1 MRGLLDPKMDFVF
14 KNIFGSEKHPNI
26 LISFLNATLKPKD
39 LITAVEIKNTDLNKG
54 YIEDKFSRLD
64 VKATTSNN
72 EIINI
77 EIQLKNEYNMIKR
90 SLFYWSKLYSE
101 QLNEGEDYSVLKRT
115 ICINIL
121 NFKYLKTRK
130 FHSGYRLKEIYSIE
144 ELTDVVEIHF
154 IEIPKLEE
162 GTDEKDMLVAWIEF
176 LKNPESE
183 KVRSLEMSIDEIR
196 EAKDELIRMSN
207 DDTQRELYEMRAK
220 TLKDKIS
227 ALNEAERKGIKKGR
241 QEGIKEGL
249 QKGIQ
254 EGLQKGI
261 QEGEKSKAIEIAK
274 SLINIGLDKET
285 ISKSTGLDLN
295 EIEKLMSK

>member
-39 LITAVEIKNTDLNKG
+39 LITEVEIKNTDLNKG

-90 SLFYWSKLYSE
+90 SLYYWSKLYSE
-101 QLNEGEDYSVLKRT
+101 QLNEGEDYSLLKRT

-121 NFKYLKTRK
+121 NFKYLKTRM
-130 FHSGYRLKEIYSIE
+130 FHSVYRMKEIHTNE
-144 ELTDVVEIHF
+144 ELSDIEEIHF
-154 IEIPKLEE
+154 IEIPKLED
-162 GTDEKDMLVAWIEF
+162 GSDEKDMLVAWIEF

-183 KVRSLEMSIDEIR
+183 KVTSLEMSVDEIR
-196 EAKDELIRMSN
+196 EAKDELIKMSN

-220 TLKDKIS
+220 TLRDKIS
-227 ALNEAERKGIKKGR
+227 ALNEAERKGIKKG
-241 QEGIKEGL
+241 
-249 QKGIQ
+249 
-254 EGLQKGI
+254 
-261 QEGEKSKAIEIAK
+261 EKNKAIEIAK
-274 SLINIGLDKET
+274 SLINLGLDKES
-285 ISKSTGLDLN
+285 IAKSTGLDLC
-295 EIEKLMSK
+295 EVEKLMN

>member
-39 LITAVEIKNTDLNKG
+39 LITEVEIKNTDLNKG

-90 SLFYWSKLYSE
+90 SLYYWSKLYSE
-101 QLNEGEDYSVLKRT
+101 QLNEGEDYSLLKRT

-121 NFKYLKTRK
+121 NFKYLKTRM
-130 FHSGYRLKEIYSIE
+130 FHSVYRMKEIHTNE
-144 ELTDVVEIHF
+144 ELSDIQEIHF
-154 IEIPKLEE
+154 IEIPKLED
-162 GTDEKDMLVAWIEF
+162 GSDEKDMLVAWIEF

-183 KVRSLEMSIDEIR
+183 KVRSLEMSVDEIR
-196 EAKDELIRMSN
+196 EAKDELIKMSN
-207 DDTQRELYEMRAK
+207 DDTQRELYEMREK
-220 TLKDKIS
+220 TLRDKIS

-241 QEGIKEGL
+241 EEGRKEGE
-249 QKGIQ
+249 QN
-254 EGLQKGI
+254 
-261 QEGEKSKAIEIAK
+261 KAIEIAK
-274 SLINIGLDKET
+274 SLIKLGLDKES
-285 ISKSTGLDLN
+285 IAKSTGLDLC
-295 EIEKLMSK
+295 EVEKLMN

>member
-121 NFKYLKTRK
+121 NFKYLKTRM
-130 FHSGYRLKEIYSIE
+130 FHSVYRMKEIHTNE
-144 ELTDVVEIHF
+144 ELSDIEEIHF
-154 IEIPKLEE
+154 IEIPKLED
-162 GTDEKDMLVAWIEF
+162 GLDEKDMLVAWIEF

-183 KVRSLEMSIDEIR
+183 KVRSLEMSVDEIR
-196 EAKDELIRMSN
+196 EAKDELIKMSN

-220 TLKDKIS
+220 TLRDKIS

-241 QEGIKEGL
+241 E
-249 QKGIQ
+249 
-254 EGLQKGI
+254 
-261 QEGEKSKAIEIAK
+261 EGEKNKAIEIAK
-274 SLINIGLDKET
+274 SLIDLGLDKES
-285 ISKSTGLDLN
+285 IAKSTGLDLC
-295 EIEKLMSK
+295 EVEKLMN

>member
-39 LITAVEIKNTDLNKG
+39 LITEVEIKNTDLNKG

-90 SLFYWSKLYSE
+90 SLYYWSKLYSE
-101 QLNEGEDYSVLKRT
+101 QLNEGEDYSLLKRT

-121 NFKYLKTRK
+121 NFKYLKTRM
-130 FHSGYRLKEIYSIE
+130 FHSVYRMKEMHTNE
-144 ELTDVVEIHF
+144 ELSDIEEIHF
-154 IEIPKLEE
+154 IEIPKLED
-162 GTDEKDMLVAWIEF
+162 GSDEKDMLVAWIEF

-183 KVRSLEMSIDEIR
+183 KVRSLEMSVDEIR
-196 EAKDELIRMSN
+196 EAKDELIKMSN

-220 TLKDKIS
+220 TLRDKIS

-241 QEGIKEGL
+241 E
-249 QKGIQ
+249 
-254 EGLQKGI
+254 
-261 QEGEKSKAIEIAK
+261 EGEKNKAIEIAK
-274 SLINIGLDKET
+274 SLINLGLDKES
-285 ISKSTGLDLN
+285 IAKSTGLDLC
-295 EIEKLMSK
+295 EVEKLMN

>member
-39 LITAVEIKNTDLNKG
+39 LITEVEIKNTDLNKG

-90 SLFYWSKLYSE
+90 SLYYWSKLYSE
-101 QLNEGEDYSVLKRT
+101 QLNEGEDYSLLKRT

-121 NFKYLKTRK
+121 NFKYLKTRM
-130 FHSGYRLKEIYSIE
+130 FHSVYRMKEIHTNE
-144 ELTDVVEIHF
+144 ELSDIQEIHF
-154 IEIPKLEE
+154 IEIQKLED
-162 GTDEKDMLVAWIEF
+162 GSDEKDMLVAWIEF

-183 KVRSLEMSIDEIR
+183 KVRSLEMSVDEIR
-196 EAKDELIRMSN
+196 EAKDELIKMSN

-220 TLKDKIS
+220 TLRDKIS
-227 ALNEAERKGIKKGR
+227 ALNEAERKGIKKG
-241 QEGIKEGL
+241 
-249 QKGIQ
+249 
-254 EGLQKGI
+254 
-261 QEGEKSKAIEIAK
+261 EKNNAIEIAK
-274 SLINIGLDKET
+274 SLINLGLDKES
-285 ISKSTGLDLN
+285 IAKSTGLDLC
-295 EIEKLMSK
+295 EVEKLMN